1 MASGFW
7 LEPST
12 GSSYVVADVEYESC
26 AEELLL
32 WGGEET
38 LIRPS
43 DMRTL
48 VMDFPSALP
57 LRKLGVLELNVLYIE
72 SLLALEGF
80 LDVRFLSTGARGLGG
95 TRVSPLGGCGNE
107 LMLTLFRIVFPAPFT
122 PAASLD
128 CGSAGDG
135 LGGARLRVEGVRSPD
150 LGVPGAD
157 LLEVDD
163 EGIFPVLLRV
173 LLTGRAGK
181 AMFGG
186 PTEGRDGRG
195 SVVVMAACVMK
206 SSGKK
211 VKRVKDSQAQG

>member
-1 MASGFW
+1 
-7 LEPST
+7 
-12 GSSYVVADVEYESC
+12 
-26 AEELLL
+26 
-32 WGGEET
+32 
-38 LIRPS
+38 
-43 DMRTL
+43 
-48 VMDFPSALP
+48 MDFPSALP

-72 SLLALEGF
+72 SLLALDGF

-122 PAASLD
+122 AGASLD

-181 AMFGG
+181 AIFGG

-195 SVVVMAACVMK
+195 NVVVMAAFVMK
-206 SSGKK
+206 
-211 VKRVKDSQAQG
+211 